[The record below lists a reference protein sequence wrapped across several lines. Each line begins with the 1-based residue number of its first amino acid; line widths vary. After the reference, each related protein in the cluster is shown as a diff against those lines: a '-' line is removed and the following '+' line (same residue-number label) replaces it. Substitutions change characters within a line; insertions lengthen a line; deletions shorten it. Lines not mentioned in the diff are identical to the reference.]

1 MLSSLKQ
8 LTHQF
13 NVMFFFTL
21 YISIA
26 MFWIYFWWVVRIF
39 YFLRAIYQKRQ
50 LYIYTPSLIF
60 ILFLTIY
67 WLDYLEVVCET
78 SKQEGVFFIVSN
90 NFISFLNVFTYL
102 WLVRKKKVQLI
113 SRSKFWEYSFFLCHN
128 RFIQKFLCRLY
139 AALVSKDC
147 PLRNESHIGFRTQCA
162 IITLASGYCWWRF
175 ENEKSY
181 RNSKFISC
189 YSPSVQMKYQ
199 S

>member
-8 LTHQF
+8 LTYQF

-102 WLVRKKKVQLI
+102 WLVRKKKFNWYRGQSFENTLFSYATI
-113 SRSKFWEYSFFLCHN
+113 DSYKSFFAVYMLPWFQ
-128 RFIQKFLCRLY
+128 RI
-139 AALVSKDC
+139 AL
-147 PLRNESHIGFRTQCA
+147 
-162 IITLASGYCWWRF
+162 
-175 ENEKSY
+175 
-181 RNSKFISC
+181 
-189 YSPSVQMKYQ
+189 
-199 S
+199 